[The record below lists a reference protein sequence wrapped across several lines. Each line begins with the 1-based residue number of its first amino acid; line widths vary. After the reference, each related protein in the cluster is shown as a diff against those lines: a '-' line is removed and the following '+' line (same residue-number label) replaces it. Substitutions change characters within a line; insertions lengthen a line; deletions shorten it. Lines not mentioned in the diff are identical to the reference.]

1 MTGKGSVGRTV
12 TGLFGVMGCILCLIS
27 MVIPVVG
34 AIGSAS
40 AAAGMASMGRLSST
54 GPQSAATPSGP
65 LGFLLHFGPE
75 ILGVSILLVALSL
88 GLRQKILAVPALAAG
103 ALLFWG
109 MYGQRDSAMMYTTLG
124 VAFAVWATL
133 YVKGVLLRSRKTV
146 GSQHPTGLPTT
157 NSDQ

>member
-1 MTGKGSVGRTV
+1 MTGKGSVGRTI

-40 AAAGMASMGRLSST
+40 AAAGMASMDRMSST
-54 GPQSAATPSGP
+54 GPQSAAIPPGS

-75 ILGVSILLVALSL
+75 ILGVSILLVAISL
-88 GLRQKILAVPALAAG
+88 ELRQKILAVPALAAG

-109 MYGQRDSAMMYTTLG
+109 MYGQRDSVMMYSMLG
-124 VAFAVWATL
+124 VAFAVWAAL
-133 YVKGVLLRSRKTV
+133 YVKWVLPFSRKMA
-146 GSQHPTGLPTT
+146 SSPHPTGLPTT
-157 NSDQ
+157 NSDR